1 MELNFKKLKKEFMRI
16 TLPDDRKL
24 TIQPP
29 KYATFRKFSALD
41 LSTDEDAFKGATLI
55 LNLNMEG
62 IEFTEAECQEMF
74 DVTDL
79 VTLMSEFTD
88 YITKLTKQKNS

>member
-24 TIQPP
+24 TIRPP
-29 KYATFRKFSALD
+29 KYSTFRMFSALD
-41 LSTDEDAFKGATLI
+41 LSSDEDAFKGATLI

-62 IEFTEAECQEMF
+62 IKFTEADCQEMF

-79 VTLMSEFTD
+79 VALMTEFTN
-88 YITKLTKQKNS
+88 YITSITKQKNS